1 LDPRVRS
8 AILIGGVAF
17 CVVFAYLTLAVAAKS
32 QFDIF
37 SLVSLVIIGLLA
49 SGLIGAYRNPPDE

>member
-1 LDPRVRS
+1 VRS
-8 AILIGGVAF
+8 AILIGGLAF
-17 CVVFAYLTLAVAAKS
+17 CVVFLYLTLAVAANS

-37 SLVSLVIIGLLA
+37 SLVSLVIIALVA

>member
-8 AILIGGVAF
+8 AILIGGLAF
-17 CVVFAYLTLAVAAKS
+17 CIVFTYLTLAVAVNS

-37 SLVSLVIIGLLA
+37 SLVSLVIIGLVA
-49 SGLIGAYRNPPDE
+49 TGLIGAYRNPPDE

>member
-1 LDPRVRS
+1 MRS
-8 AILIGGVAF
+8 AILIGGLAF
-17 CVVFAYLTLAVAAKS
+17 CVVFLYLTLAVAANS

-37 SLVSLVIIGLLA
+37 SLVSLVIIALVA